1 MRKQVELAL
10 TRPLVKCADSE
21 MKASKVSGSS
31 LPLVLILLAAVAVG
45 VAKNAQAIKQRHI
58 ARQLDQ
64 VLNDTLAIAKGAKLY
79 YLTTCTIGEV
89 DLQTLEDGFLDP
101 ISKNLATYK
110 LNLSKSASGFSVEIF
125 LTPIDPSYLPKIS
138 AKTFT
143 GMLKEVT
150 GDGLKL
156 TKTFGM
162 SFSENRVA
170 WEARLFT
177 GASSTCDI

>member
-1 MRKQVELAL
+1 
-10 TRPLVKCADSE
+10 
-21 MKASKVSGSS
+21 MKISKESGSS
-31 LPLVLILLAAVAVG
+31 LPLVLILLVFVAVG
-45 VAKNAQAIKQRHI
+45 VAKASQAVQQQYIANQIKKF
-58 ARQLDQ
+58 
-64 VLNDTLAIAKGAKLY
+64 VNDTLALAEGAKRY